1 MGPGASDGVNGAQ
14 IAVAWRGAGSPT
26 GRGSGFKSRS
36 VGVRVPSGALDD
48 EGVEMDPKLNT
59 VLLVGL
65 VILVALVILAL
76 LGADLSVFDGGK

>member
-1 MGPGASDGVNGAQ
+1 
-14 IAVAWRGAGSPT
+14 
-26 GRGSGFKSRS
+26 
-36 VGVRVPSGALDD
+36 
-48 EGVEMDPKLNT
+48 MDPKLNT